1 MDTLLISVILP
12 SYNGARY
19 IRQAIESVLAQD
31 YPNFELIVVNDAS
44 TDETPNIVAE
54 FAAKDPRVRLI
65 DNATNSKLVFSLN
78 RGIAEAK
85 GEFIA
90 RIDDDDIWTD
100 RSKLSKQLLEFRA
113 HPEIGVIGT
122 LGHIID
128 ENGKRTWGKIVH
140 STDMNEVRSG
150 FWLRNQLIHT
160 SILARKEALELAG
173 WYRSEWLYVEDYD
186 LWLRV
191 LALGYEIMN
200 LPDFSIN
207 YRVREGNTT
216 SLKYRKMQWLAFRR
230 LFAEKTVYPNFLRK
244 LFCLS
249 VRFALV
255 IFPRWLVKFLQ
266 REP

>member
-128 ENGKRTWGKIVH
+128 ENGKRT
-140 STDMNEVRSG
+140 
-150 FWLRNQLIHT
+150 
-160 SILARKEALELAG
+160 
-173 WYRSEWLYVEDYD
+173 
-186 LWLRV
+186 
-191 LALGYEIMN
+191 
-200 LPDFSIN
+200 
-207 YRVREGNTT
+207 
-216 SLKYRKMQWLAFRR
+216 
-230 LFAEKTVYPNFLRK
+230 
-244 LFCLS
+244 
-249 VRFALV
+249 
-255 IFPRWLVKFLQ
+255 
-266 REP
+266 